1 MRLLLQDVSSWLG
14 GPGLGRGNYGR
25 EHFTHPDIGYRV
37 SQGFVHF
44 CIFHPLFLSLFFWAV
59 LKNHNKKENKFVDV
73 VLDFLFD
80 HPRSCVSVLTSEQ
93 KMC

>member
-44 CIFHPLFLSLFFWAV
+44 CIFNPLFLS
-59 LKNHNKKENKFVDV
+59 
-73 VLDFLFD
+73 FLQF
-80 HPRSCVSVLTSEQ
+80 
-93 KMC
+93 

>member
-44 CIFHPLFLSLFFWAV
+44 CIFHPLSFFLSLFFGSF
-59 LKNHNKKENKFVDV
+59 KKTIIKKKTN
-73 VLDFLFD
+73 L
-80 HPRSCVSVLTSEQ
+80 LTWHWIFSLITPVRA
-93 KMC
+93 